1 MSYCGNI
8 VKYDRASQ
16 IVRDRLATNVGCGAF
31 VATQSS
37 IPIGNTSKNHIKLFA
52 WVSVIDRS
60 KNSASKSLHAF
71 LGMLPTGILLK
82 KQSVGDIVRRM
93 DANELSYRYNSTLC
107 LRTYDHMDLHVLGVA
122 ETF

>member
-37 IPIGNTSKNHIKLFA
+37 IPIGNTSKNRIKLFA
-52 WVSVIDRS
+52 CVNVIDGS
-60 KNSASKSLHAF
+60 KNSASKSLRAF

-82 KQSVGDIVRRM
+82 KRSVGDIVRRR